1 MFISGDIMDFIYPFQ
16 PPALLHDVID
26 QSLIDE
32 SNKMCD
38 GLLPE
43 GTRNY
48 AISVDHPI
56 RKLQE
61 QIYKMAY
68 DYIRAFENSCKKSII
83 DKDHKLTISKMWFSE
98 FRDKDYYQAHEH
110 GDNNILSGVLYLK
123 IPQIIKTKYDSEF
136 PEGKQRDG
144 VLVSNAN
151 GCIEFVYNPMI
162 IPSRLI
168 SSNTFLVTPEVS
180 HIYIWPSWLFHTIYP
195 YYGPDVRRSLS
206 FNIVTSPA

>member
-1 MFISGDIMDFIYPFQ
+1 MDFIYPFQ

-38 GLLPE
+38 DLLPE

-83 DKDHKLTISKMWFSE
+83 DKDHKLTISKMWFLDMQ
-98 FRDKDYYQAHEH
+98 DKDYLQAHQH

>member
-1 MFISGDIMDFIYPFQ
+1 MDFIYPFQ
-16 PPALLHDVID
+16 PPALFHDVID

-38 GLLPE
+38 DLLPE

-83 DKDHKLTISKMWFSE
+83 DKDHKLTISKMWFLDMQ
-98 FRDKDYYQAHEH
+98 DKDYLQAHQH

>member
-1 MFISGDIMDFIYPFQ
+1 MDFIYPFQ

-38 GLLPE
+38 DLLPE

-48 AISVDHPI
+48 AITVDHPI

-68 DYIRAFENSCKKSII
+68 DYIRAFENSCKRSII

-168 SSNTFLVTPEVS
+168 SSNTFLVTPEVG

-206 FNIVTSPA
+206 FNIVTGPA

>member
-1 MFISGDIMDFIYPFQ
+1 MDFIYPFQ

-38 GLLPE
+38 DLLPE

-48 AISVDHPI
+48 AITVDHPI

-68 DYIRAFENSCKKSII
+68 DYIRAFENSCKRSII

-168 SSNTFLVTPEVS
+168 SSNTF
-180 HIYIWPSWLFHTIYP
+180 F
-195 YYGPDVRRSLS
+195 
-206 FNIVTSPA
+206 